1 MKKKNYPLQLLTCI
15 TYRGDV
21 KNVEKIFDK
30 FNLSEHCVLMG
41 KGTAESAIGDL
52 FGFGVI
58 DRDVT
63 CAIVDS
69 QTSKIIVEELDKTF
83 NFSNSHNG
91 ICFCIPVDAIS
102 SDLLTFLNLNEVKHD

>member
-15 TYRGDV
+15 TYRDDV

-63 CAIVDS
+63 CAI
-69 QTSKIIVEELDKTF
+69 
-83 NFSNSHNG
+83 
-91 ICFCIPVDAIS
+91 
-102 SDLLTFLNLNEVKHD
+102 